1 MSGNRWLADPVQG
14 TADRGGNSTRH
25 PGQVERSPTGDL
37 ARDEALPLEVK
48 AEQRPQVGSPV
59 HPDSRSTLVQNQ
71 IVTSRRGVKQHRQVE
86 SAVADVAAPVAGG
99 RVRPIHDAGESVVT
113 PQHIEVLVVAVDQD
127 LFVTKR
133 PRGSL
138 AGCVVASWPS
148 QDCISA
154 GVRSGCPVRADVS
167 VHRTPVSAPSSSIAR
182 SWGAGTPCPRIAA
195 SAEASRVTKP
205 SVQSSPGQRRSTTSL
220 SPVGESTVI
229 RSMSA
234 VIPPGKGATAVT
246 RARA

>member
-1 MSGNRWLADPVQG
+1 MSGNRWLADLVQR

-25 PGQVERSPTGDL
+25 PGQVKWSPTGDL
-37 ARDEALPLEVK
+37 ARDETLPLEVK

-59 HPDSRSTLVQNQ
+59 HPDARSTLIHHQ

-86 SAVADVAAPVAGG
+86 SAVTDIAAPVAGG
-99 RVRPIHDAGESVVT
+99 RVRPIHDACESVVT

-138 AGCVVASWPS
+138 AG
-148 QDCISA
+148 
-154 GVRSGCPVRADVS
+154 GVTQAAVGQPVQWAVPVRRRRRCAIAV
-167 VHRTPVSAPSSSIAR
+167 PLSAPSSSIAR

-195 SAEASRVTKP
+195 SPEASRFTKP

-220 SPVGESTVI
+220 GPVGESTVI